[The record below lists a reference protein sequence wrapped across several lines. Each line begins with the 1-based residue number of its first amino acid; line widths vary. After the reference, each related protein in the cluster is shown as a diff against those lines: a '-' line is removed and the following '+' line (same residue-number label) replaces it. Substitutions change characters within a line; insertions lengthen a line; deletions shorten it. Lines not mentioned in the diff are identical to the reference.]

1 VCTVG
6 IKPCVFRS
14 RHFGLDRDDG
24 LDILFQGLS
33 ISTQKQPLPYICRT
47 ILEFVFSGDE
57 GIAWREGL
65 GGLCQ
70 GFGLQISCLS
80 AEDIQVLSNRLF
92 NLNFI

>member
-33 ISTQKQPLPYICRT
+33 ISTQKQPLAYICRT

-65 GGLCQ
+65 GGALS
-70 GFGLQISCLS
+70 GIWATDFMPFGRRYPGSFQ
-80 AEDIQVLSNRLF
+80 
-92 NLNFI
+92 